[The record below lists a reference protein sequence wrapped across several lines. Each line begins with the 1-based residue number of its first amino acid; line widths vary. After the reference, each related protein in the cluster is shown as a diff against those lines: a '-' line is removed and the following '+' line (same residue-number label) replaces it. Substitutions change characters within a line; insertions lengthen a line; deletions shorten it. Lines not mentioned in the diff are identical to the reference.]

1 MTTTNID
8 LTLDICT
15 EDGSRTRFHQN
26 DPQIAET
33 TLRQLVTP
41 RLFQPPLLTLA
52 SEHSISAIP
61 TRTIDMI
68 LAHTASLPLLPLP
81 SGWVDMVEVTDEAL
95 VNLAE
100 LEALAAAENK
110 HVMLVEI
117 HTLGDWMIR
126 LKLETILPE
135 TIQEKRHLWNHLLD
149 LPAIP
154 FRLKAG
160 GIGAINPANIVRAT
174 VCPPLDGVSE
184 TALSADLLQSL
195 RP

>member
-1 MTTTNID
+1 MTTTNLD

-15 EDGSRTRFHQN
+15 EDGSRTRFYQN
-26 DPQIAET
+26 DEASVAK
-33 TLRQLVTP
+33 TLRELLAP
-41 RLFQPPLLTLA
+41 RLFSQPLLTLA
-52 SEHSISAIP
+52 SEHSVSAIP

-68 LAHTASLPLLPLP
+68 LAQTASPPPLALP
-81 SGWVDMVEVTDEAL
+81 SGWVDAVEVNDEAL
-95 VNLAE
+95 VNLDD

-117 HTLGDWMIR
+117 HTLGDWMTR
-126 LKLETILPE
+126 LKLETMLPT
-135 TIQEKRHLWNHLLD
+135 TIQEKRYLWNHLLD

-174 VCPPLDGVSE
+174 VCPPLDGIVE
-184 TALSADLLQSL
+184 TALSADLLQSI

>member
-1 MTTTNID
+1 MATTNFD

-26 DPQIAET
+26 DQQIAGA
-33 TLRQLVTP
+33 TLRQLGTS

-68 LAHTASLPLLPLP
+68 LAHTASPPPLPLP
-81 SGWVDMVEVTDEAL
+81 SGWVDVVEINDGAVIH
-95 VNLAE
+95 LAD
-100 LEALAAAENK
+100 LEALAATENK
-110 HVMLVEI
+110 HVMLAEI

-126 LKLETILPE
+126 LKLETIVTE
-135 TIQEKRHLWNHLLD
+135 SVQEKRQLWNHLLD

-154 FRLKAG
+154 FRLQAG

-174 VCPPLDGVSE
+174 VCPPIDGVAE
-184 TALSADLLQSL
+184 TALSADLLQCIRS
-195 RP
+195 